1 MASERDEVAQGFGF
15 VDHSTMTRLMAARGL
30 HIVTAADK
38 AVLDACAQ
46 VSTPAL
52 QGLLSIAFFP
62 ALWQWAKLELAR
74 REAKR

>member
-15 VDHSTMTRLMAARGL
+15 EDHITLIKLMAERGL
-30 HIVTAADK
+30 HLVTAADK
-38 AVLDACAQ
+38 AVLDACAA

-74 REAKR
+74 RESKR